1 MTMKKQYIVPELFVN
16 VMEAEELLASSSVLQ
31 LQLGEDSQEVTITED
46 EDEYI
51 EFSVREDWLQL

>member
-16 VMEAEELLASSSVLQ
+16 VMEAEELLASSVLQ
-31 LQLGEDSQEVTITED
+31 LQLGEDSQEITITED